1 MRPRN
6 VSVVGRDDDHEPLPD
21 EGVVRVET
29 TRSPYEDLG
38 ARVAG
43 VLAAAEQAAAQIQTE
58 AEGEAE
64 RLRREADEYA
74 KDVRA
79 AVEAYAKTQ
88 RREAEEQARQAIA
101 DADAEARAMREAAQ
115 SMAARLEEEA
125 RRGTLKLREDTRAL
139 EDRRQRALDELR
151 EIAATLQDLVRSGV
165 TARPG
170 APEPIEN
177 ARSVRRSR

>member
-6 VSVVGRDDDHEPLPD
+6 VSVVGRDDDHEPLPN

-29 TRSPYEDLG
+29 TRSPHEDLG

-79 AVEAYAKTQ
+79 AVEAYAKDQ
-88 RREAEEQARQAIA
+88 RREAEEQARRTIA

-115 SMAARLEEEA
+115 AMAARLEEEA

-151 EIAATLQDLVRSGV
+151 EIAATLQDLVRSGA

-170 APEPIEN
+170 APEPIAN